1 MKFNPSRRKI
11 MSVAASA
18 VAFPSLN
25 ALATCPKDPL
35 AVCNV
40 THLVSI
46 RMAQISKVS
55 NRDDIQRALKAWKGQ
70 ISVGGGRFSMGG
82 QTAIRD
88 GLQLDMRSMNRL
100 VRIDPEKRTV
110 RVQAGMRWREL
121 QQIIDPHGLAVQ
133 TMQSYSSFTVGGS
146 LSVNCHGRY
155 VGHGPV
161 SESVRAIQLVLPDG
175 EIVEASRQTNA
186 ELFSASLGGYGGIG
200 LITEVEL
207 NLDENFKIERSTA
220 RVSLQDYPAWFK
232 EKIQSDSK
240 VLMHNADLMPST
252 FDRPRC
258 VTWSRSDK
266 SLTTTDKLRP
276 LGGKFLKEK
285 LFLLAMTELPD
296 GASLREKIV
305 SPIEEQ
311 PAVVWRNYEAS
322 FDVAQLEPLS
332 RRLSTYVLQ
341 EYFVPER
348 NFYLFAKKMSEM
360 MQAVPTGTV
369 NVSIRH
375 SPVDQLSLMSWAKE
389 NVFSFVVYYKQ
400 GVTNDAQRSVAQWTR
415 SMIDLALSLDGTYY
429 LPYQLHATLAQ
440 FRKAYPEEEKFRK
453 LRQQIGASRFTNTMW
468 SQYRV

>member
-1 MKFNPSRRKI
+1 
-11 MSVAASA
+11 
-18 VAFPSLN
+18 
-25 ALATCPKDPL
+25 
-35 AVCNV
+35 
-40 THLVSI
+40 
-46 RMAQISKVS
+46 MAQISKVS
-55 NRDDIQRALKAWKGQ
+55 NTDDIQRALKTWKGQ

-88 GLQLDMRSMNRL
+88 GLQLDMRAMNRL
-100 VRIDPEKRTV
+100 VGFDQAKRTV

-161 SESVRAIQLVLPDG
+161 SESVGAIQLVLPDG
-175 EIVEASRQTNA
+175 EIVVASRQANA
-186 ELFSASLGGYGGIG
+186 ELFSAALGGYGGIG

-232 EKIQSDSK
+232 EKIQGDSK
-240 VLMHNADLMPST
+240 VLMHNADLIPST

-258 VTWSRSDK
+258 VTWSRSTK

-276 LGGKFLKEK
+276 LGEKFLKEK

-305 SPIEEQ
+305 TPIEEQ

-322 FDVAQLEPLS
+322 FDVAQLEPVS

-341 EYFVPER
+341 EYFV
-348 NFYLFAKKMSEM
+348 
-360 MQAVPTGTV
+360 
-369 NVSIRH
+369 
-375 SPVDQLSLMSWAKE
+375 LSVRKE
-389 NVFSFVVYYKQ
+389 NVR
-400 GVTNDAQRSVAQWTR
+400 NDASR
-415 SMIDLALSLDGTYY
+415 TY
-429 LPYQLHATLAQ
+429 
-440 FRKAYPEEEKFRK
+440 RN
-453 LRQQIGASRFTNTMW
+453 G
-468 SQYRV
+468 

>member
-1 MKFNPSRRKI
+1 

-55 NRDDIQRALKAWKGQ
+55 NTDDIQRALKAWKGQ

-121 QQIIDPHGLAVQ
+121 QQIIDPNGLAVQ

-232 EKIQSDSK
+232 EKI
-240 VLMHNADLMPST
+240 
-252 FDRPRC
+252 
-258 VTWSRSDK
+258 
-266 SLTTTDKLRP
+266 
-276 LGGKFLKEK
+276 
-285 LFLLAMTELPD
+285 
-296 GASLREKIV
+296 
-305 SPIEEQ
+305 
-311 PAVVWRNYEAS
+311 
-322 FDVAQLEPLS
+322 
-332 RRLSTYVLQ
+332 
-341 EYFVPER
+341 
-348 NFYLFAKKMSEM
+348 
-360 MQAVPTGTV
+360 
-369 NVSIRH
+369 
-375 SPVDQLSLMSWAKE
+375 
-389 NVFSFVVYYKQ
+389 
-400 GVTNDAQRSVAQWTR
+400 
-415 SMIDLALSLDGTYY
+415 
-429 LPYQLHATLAQ
+429 
-440 FRKAYPEEEKFRK
+440 
-453 LRQQIGASRFTNTMW
+453 
-468 SQYRV
+468 